1 MRRQFIFKM
10 RNFNQRIITNIFRNS
25 INHFCCI
32 FYIILEKLKDCSTCL
47 VSNLTFLRK
56 EWRYCNYTIQFSS
69 FSKYAY
75 IILQLFLDIS
85 QKCPIRFIKTYSIG
99 VVCIVCVRFYIA
111 CKKSPRTCFLLGM
124 KIYTRHLNP

>member
-75 IILQLFLDIS
+75 IGFTKLF
-85 QKCPIRFIKTYSIG
+85 
-99 VVCIVCVRFYIA
+99 
-111 CKKSPRTCFLLGM
+111 
-124 KIYTRHLNP
+124 